1 MTAKASPR
9 RRPPRTEEPD
19 EDEYDNGILRIGEDE
34 PEEPRYEV
42 MFRLDGKEYEAV
54 INPPTS
60 LMLRYLDR
68 LRKWGPNP
76 AISWLIE
83 EMVGA
88 EGYEA
93 LLTSPKTSSKD
104 FAAVSRAAIRAVM
117 GDGDTGAPKSRTSR

>member
-9 RRPPRTEEPD
+9 RRPARTEEPD
-19 EDEYDNGILRIGEDE
+19 EDEYDDGILRIGEDD

-93 LLTSPKTSSKD
+93 LLTSPKTSSQD

-117 GDGDTGAPKSRTSR
+117 GDGETGAPKSRTSR